1 MPSAYGVDKN
11 QDVSLLDILDVI
23 LDKGIALRGELI
35 ISIADIDLVYLDL
48 RLLITSV
55 DKLMQSNERKTI
67 DEEEEEW
74 RGNPKKVEKYN

>member
-1 MPSAYGVDKN
+1 MPAPNGVDPN

-23 LDKGIALRGELI
+23 LDKGVALRGELI
-35 ISIADIDLVYLDL
+35 ISIADIDLIYLDL

-55 DKLMQSNERKTI
+55 DKLMQTNERKVI

-74 RGNPKKVEKYN
+74 NTSHKKTVEFS